1 LNGHLSDD
9 IQQRMMAAICQR
21 LGVTPE
27 QLRAGIKWTA
37 EQSAVVWQVTQEFT
51 GVSEAEMA
59 STLRAMKNPGNS
71 KSDQAAAARLK
82 AAAPQWF
89 DDSRDRT
96 EKGGA

>member
-1 LNGHLSDD
+1 MNGQLSDEMK
-9 IQQRMMAAICQR
+9 QRMMAAICQR

-27 QLRAGIKWTA
+27 QLRAGVNWTA
-37 EQSAVVWQVTQEFT
+37 EQSAVVWQVAQEFT
-51 GVSEAEMA
+51 GVSEAELA
-59 STLRAMKNPGNS
+59 SKLRTMKNPGSS

>member
-1 LNGHLSDD
+1 
-9 IQQRMMAAICQR
+9 
-21 LGVTPE
+21 
-27 QLRAGIKWTA
+27 
-37 EQSAVVWQVTQEFT
+37 
-51 GVSEAEMA
+51 MA